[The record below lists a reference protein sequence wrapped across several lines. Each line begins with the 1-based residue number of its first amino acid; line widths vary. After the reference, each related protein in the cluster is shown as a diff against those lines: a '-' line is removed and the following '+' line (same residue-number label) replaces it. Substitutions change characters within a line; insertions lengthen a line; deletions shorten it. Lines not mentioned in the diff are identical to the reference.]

1 MPTYNVTLVRS
12 YVVQVK
18 ARNET
23 QARRN
28 VEFFLGDPKD
38 ASNARERKQGGFKI
52 GEIEMVDNDAIEV
65 EETSDL

>member
-1 MPTYNVTLVRS
+1 
-12 YVVQVK
+12 
-18 ARNET
+18 
-23 QARRN
+23 